1 MNLSRLLADIKYD
14 FPDFKL
20 RKKSESGFMKLI
32 NVCLK
37 IITFGQ
43 MKTFMT
49 NFTTTIGYTV
59 YVSLSW
65 DDLTDIN
72 KMIVLRHERI
82 HMQQRNK
89 YGPLMFSFLY
99 LFFPLPCIFAYFR
112 MKFETEAYAETIKAT
127 AELTEIGTTL
137 VQSKE
142 YKERIIGNFT
152 KASYFWTWPFQTSL
166 EAWYSR
172 ALADALSR
180 GKR

>member
-1 MNLSRLLADIKYD
+1 
-14 FPDFKL
+14 
-20 RKKSESGFMKLI
+20 MKLI
-32 NVCLK
+32 DVCLK

-59 YVSLSW
+59 YVSSSW
-65 DDLTDIN
+65 EKMTDIN
-72 KMIVLRHERI
+72 KIIILRHERI

-127 AELTEIGTTL
+127 AELTEIGAAL

-142 YKERIIGNFT
+142 YKEKIIKNFT
-152 KASYFWTWPFQTSL
+152 EASYFWTWPFRASL

-172 ALADALSR
+172 ALSAALTK
-180 GKR
+180 G